1 MIPAIEPLLLPHGD
15 GHLFAIRHRCCGP
28 LRARL
33 LLSPPILQEHARSYR
48 FFAQFAEQL
57 AQRGVEV
64 IRFDYRGSGD
74 SSGASTTF
82 TPSTAIADIRAVW
95 DALMDDD
102 AQVPR
107 ILCGVRFGSLLA
119 AHAIEHGVPADL
131 AWWWQPVMSG
141 ERYLDDMEAI
151 DWSERTSR
159 SRFPNGPAPD
169 AVPGELMGFALDPA
183 CLQEVRSLRWP
194 NANVPTTWLIE
205 SDREW
210 DPAMH
215 GDAMR
220 LPSAYSAWSGQVDF
234 EAIIPIKLAA
244 PVCDRL
250 VASLADVRR

>member
-1 MIPAIEPLLLPHGD
+1 MLPHGD
-15 GHLFAIRHRCCGP
+15 GQLFAIRHRCSGP

-82 TPSTAIADIRAVW
+82 SPSTAIADIRAVW
-95 DALMDDD
+95 DALMDDG
-102 AQVPR
+102 ARVPR

-119 AHAIEHGVPADL
+119 AHAIERGLPADL

-141 ERYLDDMEAI
+141 EGYLEDMEAL
-151 DWSERTSR
+151 DWRERTSR

-169 AVPGELMGFALDPA
+169 ATPGELMGFALDPA
-183 CLQEVRSLRWP
+183 CLQEIRRLRWP
-194 NANVPTTWLIE
+194 DTNVATTWLIE

-215 GDAMR
+215 RDTMR
-220 LPSAYSAWSGQVDF
+220 LPPGYSAWSGQVDF
-234 EAIIPIKLAA
+234 EAIIPIKLASSM
-244 PVCDRL
+244 CDQL
-250 VASLADVRR
+250 VASLAGIPR